1 MTAKRYLIVP
11 LAGVVL
17 ALAGC
22 GSASSSSSPN
32 SATEAAAKTSSSTS
46 AMHESTTTSMHHSA
60 SMMGEHIHAMGAV
73 AHAQLTVGPSRY
85 GSVLY
90 DQHHLVLYVFSADH
104 GSTSTCYGA
113 CAAAWPP
120 MLTRGAPRA
129 AQPDAGLL
137 GTTKRRNGALQVT
150 YAGHPLYYW
159 SGDKAGTIMCQH
171 VNLHGG
177 VWYVVNANGTANT
190 AKGVDTMSAMG

>member
-1 MTAKRYLIVP
+1 
-11 LAGVVL
+11 
-17 ALAGC
+17 
-22 GSASSSSSPN
+22 
-32 SATEAAAKTSSSTS
+32 
-46 AMHESTTTSMHHSA
+46 MHESTSTSMHHGA
-60 SMMGEHIHAMGAV
+60 SIMGEHMHAMPAA
-73 AHAQLTVGPSRY
+73 AHAQLTVGASRY
-85 GSVLY
+85 GTVLY

-120 MLTRGAPRA
+120 MLTRGVPRA
-129 AQPDAGLL
+129 GALHAGLL
-137 GTTKRRNGALQVT
+137 GTTKRRDGALQVT
-150 YAGHPLYYW
+150 YSGHPLYYW

>member
-17 ALAGC
+17 AVAGC
-22 GSASSSSSPN
+22 GSASNSSSPH
-32 SATEAAAKTSSSTS
+32 SATQAAARTSSSTS
-46 AMHESTTTSMHHSA
+46 AMHESTSTSMHHGA
-60 SMMGEHIHAMGAV
+60 SIMGEHMHAMPAA
-73 AHAQLTVGPSRY
+73 AHAQLTVGASRY
-85 GSVLY
+85 GTVLY

-120 MLTRGAPRA
+120 MLTRGVPRA
-129 AQPDAGLL
+129 GALHAGLL
-137 GTTKRRNGALQVT
+137 GTTKRRDGALQVT
-150 YAGHPLYYW
+150 YSGHPLYYW

-177 VWYVVNANGTANT
+177 FWYLVSPNGRANM
-190 AKGVDTMSAMG
+190 AKGVGTMSAMS

>member
-17 ALAGC
+17 AVAGC
-22 GSASSSSSPN
+22 GSASISSSTH
-32 SATEAAAKTSSSTS
+32 SATQAAARTSSSTS
-46 AMHESTTTSMHHSA
+46 AMHESTSTSMHHGA
-60 SMMGEHIHAMGAV
+60 SIMGEHMHAMPAA
-73 AHAQLTVGPSRY
+73 AHAQLTVGASRY
-85 GSVLY
+85 GTVLY

-120 MLTRGAPRA
+120 MLTRGVPRA
-129 AQPDAGLL
+129 GALHAGLL
-137 GTTKRRNGALQVT
+137 GTTKRRDGALQVT